1 MKKNTKLIY
10 ISEAILLLYVIIF
23 SLFINT
29 DLNAWRNIATIVVL
43 TVIFVIL
50 LSLFG
55 YKKSNNYLK
64 GSSARIVIA
73 SLLSYMLFTYSFG
86 IILGFGRSYFV
97 NNFAILF
104 RNIMPILLINVL
116 IELVRYMIASN
127 SFKNV
132 RPIVVFTILS
142 IALNIMLEINLGVL
156 NSAEDKFIFLST
168 IIFPIIAEEALCS
181 YMTYKISFVPSM
193 IYKLVLKLYV
203 YIVPFVP
210 NLGNYIY
217 SVINIIL
224 PFILYTILSR
234 MVIKYDKEKQE
245 LKTASKWIFVAPLL
259 ISFAALVLLISG
271 VFRYKMVAIATNSM
285 YPVYARGDAVIYEKV
300 DVDKLEIGDIIA
312 FQKDNIIVTHRIV
325 KIWRQG
331 EGYYFVTRGDNNN
344 TNDTFQPTDQNYL
357 GRVNFVVK
365 YIGYP
370 TVLINEI
377 FGKE

>member
-193 IYKLVLKLYV
+193 IY
-203 YIVPFVP
+203 
-210 NLGNYIY
+210 
-217 SVINIIL
+217 
-224 PFILYTILSR
+224 
-234 MVIKYDKEKQE
+234 
-245 LKTASKWIFVAPLL
+245 
-259 ISFAALVLLISG
+259 
-271 VFRYKMVAIATNSM
+271 
-285 YPVYARGDAVIYEKV
+285 
-300 DVDKLEIGDIIA
+300 
-312 FQKDNIIVTHRIV
+312 
-325 KIWRQG
+325 
-331 EGYYFVTRGDNNN
+331 
-344 TNDTFQPTDQNYL
+344 
-357 GRVNFVVK
+357 
-365 YIGYP
+365 
-370 TVLINEI
+370 
-377 FGKE
+377 